1 MSFLVVETNGDEALA
16 PQMTKHLI
24 AGLEFAGQRVGAQL
38 RVSVADIERMATV
51 LADQFGYAPLSDDEE
66 VYNRLFW
73 VERVKTM
80 LEAA

>member
-1 MSFLVVETNGDEALA
+1 MSFVVIEAGDQALSPEMA
-16 PQMTKHLI
+16 KHLI
-24 AGLEFAGQRVGAQL
+24 EGLEFAGQRVGAQL